1 MGGATAPWVL
11 MVVVTRAVRVVV
23 GVVQGLG
30 RK

>member
-23 GVVQGLG
+23 DVGQGLAT
-30 RK
+30 